1 MKESQDAMKDQCGLF
16 GVWGHPDAANLT
28 YLGLYA
34 LQHRGQEGAGIATLN
49 GGKIKAHRNMGLVS
63 KIFTKEIF
71 DSLPGNIAIG
81 HVRYSTTGRSELRNV
96 HPLVVNCGLGTIAIA
111 HNGHLTNAGEIRKN
125 LEKEGS
131 IFQTG
136 SDTEVILHLIA
147 RSKREKIK
155 DRVID
160 ALSQVEGAYSLLI
173 LTEQGIFAVR
183 DPNGYRPL
191 ILGKLKE
198 GYVFASETCAFHIMD
213 ADYERE
219 INPGEVIFV
228 DENGFLERISTLKEN
243 KNGIS
248 KCVFEY
254 VYLSRP
260 DSIIFGKNV
269 YEVRKN
275 FGRILA
281 EEANIEADVVIPVP
295 DSGVPAALGYS
306 EVSKIP
312 FELGLIRNH
321 YVGRTFIEPEQSI
334 RDFGVKVKL
343 APIREVING
352 KRVVVVDDSLVRG
365 TTAKKIVKMIRNAGA
380 KEVHLRIS
388 SPKVVNSCHYGVDTP
403 TRKELLANNYSLS
416 QIQHFVD
423 ADGIAFLSLTGMF
436 SQEGLDINSFCVDC
450 FGGK

>member
-1 MKESQDAMKDQCGLF
+1 
-16 GVWGHPDAANLT
+16 
-28 YLGLYA
+28 
-34 LQHRGQEGAGIATLN
+34 
-49 GGKIKAHRNMGLVS
+49 
-63 KIFTKEIF
+63 
-71 DSLPGNIAIG
+71 
-81 HVRYSTTGRSELRNV
+81 
-96 HPLVVNCGLGTIAIA
+96 
-111 HNGHLTNAGEIRKN
+111 
-125 LEKEGS
+125 
-131 IFQTG
+131 
-136 SDTEVILHLIA
+136 
-147 RSKREKIK
+147 
-155 DRVID
+155 
-160 ALSQVEGAYSLLI
+160 
-173 LTEQGIFAVR
+173 
-183 DPNGYRPL
+183 
-191 ILGKLKE
+191 
-198 GYVFASETCAFHIMD
+198 MD